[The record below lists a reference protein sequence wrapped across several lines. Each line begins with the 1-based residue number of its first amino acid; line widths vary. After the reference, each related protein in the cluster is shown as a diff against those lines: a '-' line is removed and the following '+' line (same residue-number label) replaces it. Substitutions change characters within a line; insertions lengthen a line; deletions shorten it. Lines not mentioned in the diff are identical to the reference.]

1 MTSLPMPFPVQ
12 PGDKLR
18 VTEDNPYRTDLKT
31 NDLVTAMDVGVKVID
46 GLPVPVVQVSTA
58 YGVQLLTFAVVE
70 PYNNADVLSYAPGES
85 DEIVDAFFSRIMTNL
100 LTEDDALR
108 GFVIEAKE
116 KLAAND
122 PGQKTSEPNGGG
134 TAVKEH
140 PTATQ
145 VGEPFLYA
153 DPVDGDGLEVTY
165 AEQACPT
172 HGREAAFLIEIND
185 NESVLIRSNDA
196 EHLIRYMIQK
206 LNYFRRPA
214 DES

>member
-1 MTSLPMPFPVQ
+1 MDLPVPFPIQ

-31 NDLVTAMDVGVKVID
+31 NDLVTAMDVGIKVID
-46 GLPVPVVQVSTA
+46 GVPVPVVQVSTA

-70 PYNNADVLSYAPGES
+70 PYDNADVLTYTPGEP
-85 DEIVDAFFSRIMTNL
+85 DEVVDAFFSRILTNL

-122 PGQKTSEPNGGG
+122 PGTEPSEPNGGG
-134 TAVKEH
+134 TAVKER
-140 PTATQ
+140 PKTTQ
-145 VGEPFLYA
+145 IGEPFVYT
-153 DPVDGDGLEVTY
+153 DPVDDDGLEVTY
-165 AEQACPT
+165 AEQVCPT

-196 EHLIRYMIQK
+196 ERMIRYMIQK

-214 DES
+214 DEA